1 MLLIHRWHGER
12 SIGVEDGTCRNQE
25 SCILVTALP
34 MVRCVTLSKTT
45 YVNAIFFTYRMRE
58 LALTHGFLKS

>member
-1 MLLIHRWHGER
+1 M
-12 SIGVEDGTCRNQE
+12 EDGTCRNQE